1 VATKRRLGV
10 ALLLDPPISD
20 AVDGL
25 RRGVGDPSL
34 DRVPPHITLV
44 PPVNVRGE
52 HLGAALARIRAAG
65 ATQPGPLHLTLGP
78 PATFWPDNPV
88 LYLEVGGDRQ
98 ALQSLRDAVFV
109 APLQRKLSWPWV
121 PHVTLADSADP
132 DRIAAAVAALDRFAV
147 VAVIDRLVLLEE
159 GRGRVWAPLADAALS
174 PETVVGRGGLALYL
188 TRGRILDPEAQQML
202 DEACARPCDLPEAA
216 VRPRRPDFF
225 PIVLTVRREGQ
236 VVASAAAWRTDDGA
250 HAGVFVAPGVRHQ
263 GIGGTTLAHLES
275 AVLRAA
281 WEGEALRA
289 HGPAGFYRARSS
301 YSNAT
306 EA

>member
-1 VATKRRLGV
+1 VATKRRLGA

-20 AVDGL
+20 AIDGL
-25 RRGVGDPSL
+25 RRGVGDPAL
-34 DRVPPHITLV
+34 DRIPPHITLV
-44 PPVNVRGE
+44 PPVNIRGE
-52 HLGAALARIRAAG
+52 HLGAALARIRAAA

-88 LYLEVGGDRQ
+88 LYLEVGGDLE
-98 ALQSLRDAVFV
+98 ALQSLRDATFV
-109 APLQRKLSWPWV
+109 PPLQRKLSWPWV

-147 VAVIDRLVLLEE
+147 VIAIDRLVLLEE
-159 GRGRVWAPLADAALS
+159 GRGRVWLPLADAALGA
-174 PETVVGRGGLALYL
+174 ETVVGRGGLALHI
-188 TRGRILDPEAQQML
+188 TRGRILDPEAQRMI
-202 DEACARPCDLPEAA
+202 DEACARPADLLQPE

-236 VVASAAAWRTDDGA
+236 VVASAVAWRSDDGA
-250 HAGVFVAPGVRHQ
+250 HAAVFVAPEVRHQ
-263 GIGGTTLAHLES
+263 GIGGITLAHLES
-275 AVLRAA
+275 AVLRAG
-281 WEGEALRA
+281 WEGPALRA
-289 HGPAGFYRARSS
+289 HGPAGFYRARSG